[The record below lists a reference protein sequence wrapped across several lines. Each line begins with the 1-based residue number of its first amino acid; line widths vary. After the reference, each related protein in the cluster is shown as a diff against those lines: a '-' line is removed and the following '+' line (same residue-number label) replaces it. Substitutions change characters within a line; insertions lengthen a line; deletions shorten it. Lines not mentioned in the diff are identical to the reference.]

1 MTGHGGNDKT
11 FANNQFLVAL
21 WRRWQRI
28 ITLSQHPFIGELPAA
43 VFRDDEDL
51 DQPPLDG

>member
-1 MTGHGGNDKT
+1 MTGHGRNDKT
-11 FANNQFLVAL
+11 FANRQFLVAL

-28 ITLSQHPFIGELPAA
+28 TNLSQQPFIGELPAV
-43 VFRDDEDL
+43 VFRDDEAL

>member
-1 MTGHGGNDKT
+1 MTGHGRNDKT
-11 FANNQFLVAL
+11 FANSQFLVAL

-28 ITLSQHPFIGELPAA
+28 TNLSQQPFIGELPAV
-43 VFRDDEDL
+43 VFRDDEAL